1 MNSKLLHL
9 FDALE
14 QDRINLIVTLKSLP
28 PEKLQQS
35 PEGKWPINQILSH
48 LIAAEKLSIQYLNKK
63 ILGIKEAGNTGIWE
77 EIKLKALQIS
87 QRLPLKFKAPQNLVD
102 NTPSI
107 LNFNEITIEWE
118 KTRAELKALLEKL
131 DDTQI
136 KKKIYK
142 HFFVGRLNIQH
153 ALIFLREHIIH
164 HQPQINRL
172 LK

>member
-1 MNSKLLHL
+1 MNSKLQHL
-9 FDALE
+9 FDVLE
-14 QDRINLIVTLKSLP
+14 HDRIKLFATLKSIS

-35 PEGKWPINQILSH
+35 PEGKWSVHQILSH
-48 LIAAEKLSIQYLNKK
+48 LITAEKLSVMYLHKK
-63 ILGIKEAGNTGIWE
+63 ILGINEAGDTGLWE
-77 EIKLKALQIS
+77 EFKILLLQVS
-87 QRLPLKFKAPQNLVD
+87 QRLPLKFKAPQNVVD
-102 NTPSI
+102 NTPLH
-107 LNFNEITIEWE
+107 LNFNEITTDWE

-136 KKKIYK
+136 KRKIYK
-142 HFFVGRLNIQH
+142 HFFAGRLNIQH